1 MTRQEWNDQF
11 NPPPAPRQAP
21 PQDPLHNMPLSIAVD
36 QYRNASHAERQRLR
50 PTMLQKVRRAEL
62 GDQELVQSLSAKLR
76 GAGLY

>member
-21 PQDPLHNMPLSIAVD
+21 PQDPLINMPLAAAVD
-36 QYRNASHAERQRLR
+36 WYRNAPHAERQRLR
-50 PTMLQKVRRAEL
+50 PTMLLKVKMAA
-62 GDQELVQSLSAKLR
+62 QESPQLVQSLSAKLR